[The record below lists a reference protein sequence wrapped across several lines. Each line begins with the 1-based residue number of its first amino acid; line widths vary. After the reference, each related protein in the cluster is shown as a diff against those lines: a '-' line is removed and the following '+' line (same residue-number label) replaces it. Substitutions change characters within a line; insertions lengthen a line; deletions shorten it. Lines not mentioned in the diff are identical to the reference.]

1 MFQRIQTQ
9 KDSYINSEIQGWRG
23 YRQSVLYISNIVR
36 HQKQGLTTSYIRDIG
51 VTVFVKL
58 RGLIIEN
65 YFFYTQLPL
74 NDDDTNFEEQVND
87 INYNKTV
94 NKLHVD
100 GWGNSSFTSAYV
112 YMLGYGCG
120 VSQYPQFYDK
130 YLDMHQM

>member
-1 MFQRIQTQ
+1 M
-9 KDSYINSEIQGWRG
+9 
-23 YRQSVLYISNIVR
+23 
-36 HQKQGLTTSYIRDIG
+36 
-51 VTVFVKL
+51 KL
-58 RGLIIEN
+58 RGLKIEK

-87 INYNKTV
+87 IDYNKTV

-100 GWGNSSFTSAYV
+100 GWGNSYFTSAYV